1 MMAQVRMKI
10 LVDYIQVLL
19 LLAYCTLPAGNCKM
33 ILPQARYM
41 MVLKDY
47 RMALLQAHCMKEMG
61 SYMSQMI
68 CYTVQQDSHKIVKV
82 GYKLVL

>member
-1 MMAQVRMKI
+1 MYKRQI
-10 LVDYIQVLL
+10 LEDYIQVLL
-19 LLAYCTLPAGNCKM
+19 LLAYCTLLVGNCKM

-47 RMALLQAHCMKEMG
+47 RMALLQPHCVKEMR

-68 CYTVQQDSHKIVKV
+68 CYTVQQDTHRIAKV
-82 GYKLVL
+82 GYKLAL